1 MVLSTWGQG
10 IEAIPSAAHVCLC
23 VYKFSAR
30 KFGNEGQKKRTRF
43 LHQMYTTYGCG
54 MVYLFMDV
62 QTWMSR
68 TIELYLPPL
77 AFGDDVCDDFCHV
90 VKVLIFVATK

>member
-30 KFGNEGQKKRTRF
+30 KFGNEGQKNVPDFSVK
-43 LHQMYTTYGCG
+43 C
-54 MVYLFMDV
+54 
-62 QTWMSR
+62 
-68 TIELYLPPL
+68 IPPT
-77 AFGDDVCDDFCHV
+77 AV
-90 VKVLIFVATK
+90 VWYIFSWTCRLG

>member
-30 KFGNEGQKKRTRF
+30 KFGNEGQKKERTFIPSLALFKVANCDLKDFIIPCRVQGF
-43 LHQMYTTYGCG
+43 L
-54 MVYLFMDV
+54 
-62 QTWMSR
+62 
-68 TIELYLPPL
+68 
-77 AFGDDVCDDFCHV
+77 
-90 VKVLIFVATK
+90 

>member
-1 MVLSTWGQG
+1 
-10 IEAIPSAAHVCLC
+10 
-23 VYKFSAR
+23 
-30 KFGNEGQKKRTRF
+30 
-43 LHQMYTTYGCG
+43 MYTTYDCC